1 MGRIAAIVLVVVLL
15 TGTFGAAAYASMN
28 GFGLVAS
35 GAAFARSGSIGG
47 PVVMG
52 GGPGSGK

>member
-1 MGRIAAIVLVVVLL
+1 MGRIVMIVLVVVVLV
-15 TGTFGAAAYASMN
+15 TSFGGAAYASLN

-35 GAAFARSGSIGG
+35 GAPFARSGSIGG
-47 PVVMG
+47 PVIMG

>member
-1 MGRIAAIVLVVVLL
+1 MGRMIAIVLVVVLL
-15 TGTFGAAAYASMN
+15 SGTFGAAAYASVN

-35 GAAFARSGSIGG
+35 GAPFARSGSIGG
-47 PVVMG
+47 PVIMG

>member
-1 MGRIAAIVLVVVLL
+1 MGRAIVIILVLVML
-15 TGTFGAAAYASMN
+15 TGTFAGAAYASLN

-35 GAAFARSGSIGG
+35 GAPFARSGSIGG
-47 PVVMG
+47 PVIMG

>member
-1 MGRIAAIVLVVVLL
+1 MGRMVAIVLVVVILVSS
-15 TGTFGAAAYASMN
+15 FGGVAYASLN

-35 GAAFARSGSIGG
+35 GAPFARSGSIGG
-47 PVVMG
+47 PVIMG

>member
-1 MGRIAAIVLVVVLL
+1 MGRIIAIILVVVILV
-15 TGTFGAAAYASMN
+15 GSFGGVAYASLS

-35 GAAFARSGSIGG
+35 GAPFARSGSIGG
-47 PVVMG
+47 PVIMG

>member
-1 MGRIAAIVLVVVLL
+1 MGRILVIIFVVLIL
-15 TGTFGAAAYASMN
+15 GSTFAGATYASMN

-35 GAAFARSGSIGG
+35 GAPFARSGSIGG
-47 PVVMG
+47 PVIMG

>member
-1 MGRIAAIVLVVVLL
+1 MGRIVVIVLVVVLL
-15 TGTFGAAAYASMN
+15 TGTLGAAAYASFS

-35 GAAFARSGSIGG
+35 GAPFARSGSIGG
-47 PVVMG
+47 PVIMG

>member
-1 MGRIAAIVLVVVLL
+1 MGRMIAIILIVVIL
-15 TGTFGAAAYASMN
+15 GGGFAGAAYASLN

-35 GAAFARSGSIGG
+35 GAPYARSGSIGG
-47 PVVMG
+47 PVIMG

>member
-1 MGRIAAIVLVVVLL
+1 MGRIVVIVLVVVLL
-15 TGTFGAAAYASMN
+15 AGSLGGAAYASLN

-47 PVVMG
+47 PVIMG

>member
-1 MGRIAAIVLVVVLL
+1 MGRTIAMALAVIFL
-15 TGTFGAAAYASMN
+15 TGSLAGAAYASFT

-35 GAAFARSGSIGG
+35 GAPFARSGSIGG
-47 PVVMG
+47 PVIMG

>member
-1 MGRIAAIVLVVVLL
+1 MGRLIVIGLVAVILM
-15 TGTFGAAAYASMN
+15 GSFGGAAYAAVN

-47 PVVMG
+47 PVIMG

>member
-1 MGRIAAIVLVVVLL
+1 MIAIVLVVVLL
-15 TGTFGAAAYASMN
+15 AGTFGGAAYASLN

-35 GAAFARSGSIGG
+35 GAPFARSGSIGG
-47 PVVMG
+47 PVIMG

>member
-1 MGRIAAIVLVVVLL
+1 MGRMITIVLVVVLL
-15 TGTFGAAAYASMN
+15 AGTFGGAAYASMT

-35 GAAFARSGSIGG
+35 GAPFARSGSIGG
-47 PVVMG
+47 PVIMG

>member
-1 MGRIAAIVLVVVLL
+1 MGRMVAIVLVVVILVSS
-15 TGTFGAAAYASMN
+15 FGGAAYASLN

-35 GAAFARSGSIGG
+35 GAPFARSGSIGG
-47 PVVMG
+47 PVIMG

>member
-1 MGRIAAIVLVVVLL
+1 MGRAIAIILVVVMLV
-15 TGTFGAAAYASMN
+15 GSFGGAAYASLN

-35 GAAFARSGSIGG
+35 GAPFARSGSIGG
-47 PVVMG
+47 PVIMG

>member
-1 MGRIAAIVLVVVLL
+1 MGRIVIVVLVVVLL
-15 TGTFGAAAYASMN
+15 GSTLGGAAYASMT

-35 GAAFARSGSIGG
+35 GAPFARSGSIGG
-47 PVVMG
+47 PVIMG

>member
-1 MGRIAAIVLVVVLL
+1 MGRTVAIVLVVLL
-15 TGTFGAAAYASMN
+15 LSGSFAGAAYASVT

-35 GAAFARSGSIGG
+35 GAPFARSGSIGG
-47 PVVMG
+47 PVIMG